1 MMKKQKPVVLIVDD
15 VLANLALLSRQL
27 RDANYRVLGAESG
40 MRAIEQVRRLKPD
53 IILLDVVMPGLDGF
67 ETCRLLKGNPET
79 REVPIIFLTALSE
92 TVDKVKGFELGGV
105 DYMTKPVQSAEVL
118 ARLKTHL
125 TIVELQRE
133 LSQHNQTLE
142 QQVAER
148 TEALAHANQ
157 NLQSTNQQLAI
168 SNQQLANTNLTLKAE
183 VERRKRS
190 EKEKDNLLGT
200 IRQQSDQLSHLTTL
214 LLDAQQ
220 AQRHGL
226 AEGLREQVEKNLAF
240 VTSNLDLIYRHFAN
254 QNQTDS
260 TFLHNLKKAQELL
273 AQTQSYLESVE
284 WDTQTAEEI
293 QLRESPLLK
302 LTAREREVLQLIIQG
317 KSSPDI
323 AQLLTI
329 TPKTVYTYRARVL
342 KKLGMTDVTELIQ
355 FAITHQ
361 LSNRQALAVSGKY
374 SAI

>member
-1 MMKKQKPVVLIVDD
+1 MKKQKPVVLIVDD

-148 TEALAHANQ
+148 TQALGDANQ
-157 NLQSTNQQLAI
+157 ELVNTNQI
-168 SNQQLANTNLTLKAE
+168 LKAE
-183 VERRKRS
+183 VARRKRS
-190 EKEKDNLLGT
+190 EEEKDKLLAT

-284 WDTQTAEEI
+284 WDRQTAEEI

-342 KKLGMTDVTELIQ
+342 KKLGMTDVAELIQ

-361 LSNRQALAVSGKY
+361 LSNPHSLAISSK
-374 SAI
+374 S